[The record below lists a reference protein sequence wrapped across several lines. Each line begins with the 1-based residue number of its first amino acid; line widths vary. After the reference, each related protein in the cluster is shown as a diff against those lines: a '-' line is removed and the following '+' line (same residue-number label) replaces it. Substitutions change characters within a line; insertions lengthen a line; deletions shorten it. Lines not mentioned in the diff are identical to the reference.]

1 MHHCFCL
8 AKNKPWILM
17 IGFLIFLSTGYPAR
31 ANTTIQD
38 LQRKIADLSLLK
50 QQLGD
55 RQKQAEEAIEALLNQ
70 QNDLLAEVRLLIKS
84 LNIKSLEEA
93 QNHLRL
99 HYDIDLLKTITIY
112 LNEFEI
118 KIRFFQTGQGKM
130 AYLRQLAEDDTRMI
144 STLNDFQIDALAT
157 QISLVINQYL
167 SEALSIQIDLSKIE
181 TASDQHIWDNIINA
195 RP

>member
-1 MHHCFCL
+1 
-8 AKNKPWILM
+8 M